1 MKIAYFIAAHRNPAQ
16 LFALGEL
23 LSASGDIVLLHVD
36 ARADPAVHEVAAR
49 LQSAAK
55 VRLLPPRP
63 IHWGGWS
70 IARLLMDALGDLCVD
85 GLDWDYLVNL
95 SGQDMPVRPADDLRA
110 FLRASAGANFVDC
123 RPIEDLSEPLRTIVR
138 RRYRWLA
145 LELAGRTR
153 RLPIPINSLH
163 RGRIRYYGSQWVML
177 SRAFCDWAVST
188 PLAEAGCGT
197 LNLTFIPDE
206 FLTQQLIMSS
216 PWRDTLV
223 PDNKRFALF
232 TGDAHPRVLRLEDM
246 ATLERSDAFFA
257 RKFDPAVDDAVLDAI
272 SRRIAA

>member
-1 MKIAYFIAAHRNPAQ
+1 LKLAYFIAAHRNPAQ

-23 LSASGDIVLLHVD
+23 LSASGDIVLVHVD
-36 ARADPAVHEVAAR
+36 ARADPAVHEAARR
-49 LQSAAK
+49 LQSSAD
-55 VRLLPPRP
+55 VRILPPRP

-70 IARLLMDALGDLCVD
+70 MARLLMDALGELCVA

-95 SGQDMPVRPADDLRA
+95 SGQDMPVRPVSELRD
-110 FLRASAGANFVDC
+110 FLRAHEGANFVDC
-123 RPIEDLSEPLRTIVR
+123 RPIEDLPEPLRTIVR

-145 LELAGRTR
+145 LELGGRAR
-153 RLPIPINSLH
+153 RLPVPVTGLH

-177 SRAFCDWAVST
+177 SRAFCDWAAAT
-188 PLAEAGCGT
+188 PLEQAGCGT

-206 FLTQQLIMSS
+206 FLIQQMIMSG
-216 PWRDTLV
+216 PYRDTLV
-223 PDNKRFALF
+223 PDNRRFVRF

-257 RKFDPAVDDAVLDAI
+257 RKFDPAVDEAVLGAI
-272 SRRIAA
+272 TRRIAA